1 MSIST
6 DQITNILKKIKYPG
20 FSRDIVS
27 FGMVKNVDVQG
38 SKVNIQLLLPK
49 PDEQLQKTLEEN
61 IRKQILEVPGVSDL
75 NLDIRAKEQKQ
86 SQQGQQGQSADPK
99 SNPKLPKNIKYYIAV
114 ASGKGGV
121 GKSTIAVNLALAI
134 SKKRKNVGLM
144 DADVWGPSA
153 PIMMGI
159 NEKPVATGNQK
170 ILPIE
175 KFGLKTMSIGY
186 LINEEDAVIW
196 RGPMVHGAVKQF
208 IEDVEWGNTEY
219 LIIDLPP
226 GTGDAQLSLAQTVPI
241 NGGVIVTTPQDVAL
255 IDVKRG
261 VLMFN
266 KLNISVMGI
275 VENMSYLDVENNG
288 NRIDIFGTGGGR
300 KMAEK
305 FNVPFLGEIPLDPDI
320 RKGGDAGT
328 PIVESKPD
336 SNAAKAFFEIADIIL
351 ESVEKKL
358 AS

>member
-1 MSIST
+1 MSINT
-6 DQITNILKKIKYPG
+6 DQITKILKKIKYPG

-27 FGMVKNVDVQG
+27 FGMVKNVDVDG
-38 SKVNIQLLLPK
+38 SVVNIQLQLPK
-49 PDEQLQKTLEEN
+49 PDEKVKQDLEET
-61 IRKQILEVPGVSDL
+61 IRKQILETPGVDDL
-75 NLDIRAKEQKQ
+75 KLDIQSKEQKKAD
-86 SQQGQQGQSADPK
+86 GQGQSADPR

-134 SKKRKNVGLM
+134 AKKRKNVGLM

-153 PIMMGI
+153 PIMLGI
-159 NEKPVATGNQK
+159 NEKPIATGNQK

-175 KFGLKTMSIGY
+175 KYGLKTMSIGY

-219 LIIDLPP
+219 LVVDLPP

-275 VENMSYLDVENNG
+275 IENMSYLDVDDSG
-288 NRIDIFGTGGGR
+288 KRIDIFGTGGGK

-320 RKGGDAGT
+320 RIGGDTGT

-336 SNAAKAFFEIADIIL
+336 SNAAQAFFRIADILL
-351 ESVEKKL
+351 EKVEQKV
-358 AS
+358 AT